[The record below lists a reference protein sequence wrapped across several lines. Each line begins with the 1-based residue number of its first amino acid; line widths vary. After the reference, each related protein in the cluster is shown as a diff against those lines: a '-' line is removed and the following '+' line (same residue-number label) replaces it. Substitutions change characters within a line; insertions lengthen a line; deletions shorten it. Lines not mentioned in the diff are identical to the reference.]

1 MMRNLNAFLLTAALF
16 LSVSVLAGC
25 ENGDKTQ
32 ETNGTGSELTQTQKE
47 LEQIKKD
54 STELEKYVTNLKE
67 QINAL
72 KIENQRLIAQTKRL
86 EAEIIDLKLDLGQV
100 PDSDSADMLD
110 KDSEPG
116 DSSKNT
122 GTEQPE
128 SLPETPADGNK
139 GAVGEAGTIHRAIQK

>member
-1 MMRNLNAFLLTAALF
+1 MMKNLNAFLLTAALF

-32 ETNGTGSELTQTQKE
+32 ETPETGSELTQTQKE

-54 STELEKYVTNLKE
+54 STELDKYVTNLKE
-67 QINAL
+67 EINDL

-128 SLPETPADGNK
+128 SLPETPPDGNK

>member
-1 MMRNLNAFLLTAALF
+1 MKKLSGFFITAAMI

-25 ENGDKTQ
+25 ETGDKTQ
-32 ETNGTGSELTQTQKE
+32 ETTETGSELTETQKE

-67 QINAL
+67 QINEL

-86 EAEIIDLKLDLGQV
+86 EAEIIDLKLDMGQV

-110 KDSEPG
+110 KDAEPG

-128 SLPETPADGNK
+128 PLPETPPGANK
-139 GAVGEAGTIHRAIQK
+139 GAAGEAGAIHMTVRN